1 MATNADSMIEYDL
14 DEEVDRANEW
24 DGSFSE
30 LEDLADTVRSAWK
43 ERFGSKLLNVSQKP
57 SSPLRQGLTFTL

>member
-43 ERFGSKLLNVSQKP
+43 ERDLEVNC
-57 SSPLRQGLTFTL
+57 LTYPRNLQVHCDKV